1 VSFGVNADSSA
12 FTPDARRCG
21 PAIAAPGLLIQT
33 VSMTRYLIALFLAAG
48 LTGCGFHLRNKLVLP
63 ADMPAV
69 KVESTTR
76 YSELVKL
83 LSRGLRAS
91 GAAVVDDETPAAQAS
106 TGVARLL
113 VRSERWGD
121 RPIAIDE
128 RGRSQEYSLRYAVIF
143 QFNHPDGTPVV
154 PEQVIELS
162 RDYVSQPDDDTGT
175 TTEREILADELRRE
189 MSASILR
196 RIDSV
201 VRADLEKA
209 KQQPAAGSKD
219 GQG

>member
-1 VSFGVNADSSA
+1 
-12 FTPDARRCG
+12 
-21 PAIAAPGLLIQT
+21 
-33 VSMTRYLIALFLAAG
+33 MTRYLIALLLAAG

-83 LSRGLRAS
+83 LSRGLRSS
-91 GAAVVDDETPAAQAS
+91 GATVVDENTPASSGTA
-106 TGVARLL
+106 GVARLMI
-113 VRSERWGD
+113 RSERWGD

-143 QFNHPDGTPVV
+143 QFNHPDGSTVV

-162 RDYVSQPDDDTGT
+162 RDYVSQPTDDTGT
-175 TTEREILADELRRE
+175 TTEREILAEELRRD

-201 VRADLEKA
+201 VRADLEKLQPRA
-209 KQQPAAGSKD
+209 QPAAGLKE
-219 GQG
+219 GEG